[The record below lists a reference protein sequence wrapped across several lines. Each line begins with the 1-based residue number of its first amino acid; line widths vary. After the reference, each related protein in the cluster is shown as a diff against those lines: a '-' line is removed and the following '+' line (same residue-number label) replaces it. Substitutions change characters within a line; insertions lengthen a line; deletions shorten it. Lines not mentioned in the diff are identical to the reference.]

1 MSHLVKDLITACS
14 QSKPIHIGALTGAE
28 FKQLLAELA
37 LVRKDSH
44 K

>member
-14 QSKPIHIGALTGAE
+14 QSKPIHLGALSGAE

-37 LVRKDSH
+37 KVRKGGQL
-44 K
+44 

>member
-14 QSKPIHIGALTGAE
+14 QSKQIHLGPLSGAD

-37 LVRKDSH
+37 IARREGQK
-44 K
+44 